1 MQLDVARLENH
12 RWKMRIKKKM
22 DDIDGEIEKWVA
34 ENGLPSNKKSDI
46 MAKVEVEFKENRN
59 VVVEDI
65 MSILPSD
72 LQTYVNN
79 CMPLNRL
86 RKVSRLESR
95 HVFQLDHP
103 SVNLFFLTFVILSSV
118 SNLRCHYFKMWM
130 RQY

>member
-79 CMPLNRL
+79 CMPLTRL
-86 RKVSRLESR
+86 RKVSTYVASIFCCLWK
-95 HVFQLDHP
+95 VDM
-103 SVNLFFLTFVILSSV
+103 FLVE
-118 SNLRCHYFKMWM
+118 N
-130 RQY
+130 